1 MPSLSSRAV
10 FQSTRPVWGATHSPA
25 SDPGCARISIHA
37 PRVGR
42 DSSFR
47 RCPCTAAAFQS
58 TRPVW
63 GATRAD
69 GWRRYV
75 LQHFNPRAPCGARR
89 RGRLAAHAGMA
100 NFNPRAPC
108 GARLGPALSLSPS
121 LLISIHAPRVGR
133 DGCFVPARSPR
144 AISIHAPR
152 VGRDQLQPPPMY
164 GGGISIHAPRV
175 GRDCKDCIYY
185 HKENNFNPRAPCG
198 ARLSLGVAITKMGGF
213 QSTRPVWGATTAEG
227 RVQSLFK
234 FQSTRPVWGAT
245 SFLLSRCGSVVFQST
260 RPVWGAT
267 SSFTSSSLLSD
278 ISIHAPRVG
287 RDNFFPK
294 MIIVTQNFNPRAP
307 CGARRRKWASLGRP
321 QRFQSTRPVWGAT
334 SACPT
339 GIQMPWYHFNPRAP
353 CGARRGSARL
363 LPRDGGISI
372 HAPRVGRDTQHTK
385 TIVYKAQFQSTR
397 PVWGATQ
404 RNLQTAR
411 LNLLISIHAPRVGRD
426 QAIVDL
432 AKLLTEQF
440 QSTRPVWGAT
450 FVGSL
455 KLEAASDFN
464 PRAPCGARL

>member
-133 DGCFVPARSPR
+133 DELASAQREQTL
-144 AISIHAPR
+144 I
-152 VGRDQLQPPPMY
+152 
-164 GGGISIHAPRV
+164 
-175 GRDCKDCIYY
+175 
-185 HKENNFNPRAPCG
+185 
-198 ARLSLGVAITKMGGF
+198 F
-213 QSTRPVWGATTAEG
+213 QSTRPVWGATAGITLCAVLA
-227 RVQSLFK
+227 R
-234 FQSTRPVWGAT
+234 
-245 SFLLSRCGSVVFQST
+245 FQST

-267 SSFTSSSLLSD
+267 SSDCFLSL
-278 ISIHAPRVG
+278 P
-287 RDNFFPK
+287 
-294 MIIVTQNFNPRAP
+294 
-307 CGARRRKWASLGRP
+307 
-321 QRFQSTRPVWGAT
+321 
-334 SACPT
+334 
-339 GIQMPWYHFNPRAP
+339 
-353 CGARRGSARL
+353 
-363 LPRDGGISI
+363 
-372 HAPRVGRDTQHTK
+372 
-385 TIVYKAQFQSTR
+385 
-397 PVWGATQ
+397 
-404 RNLQTAR
+404 
-411 LNLLISIHAPRVGRD
+411 
-426 QAIVDL
+426 
-432 AKLLTEQF
+432 
-440 QSTRPVWGAT
+440 
-450 FVGSL
+450 
-455 KLEAASDFN
+455 
-464 PRAPCGARL
+464 

>member
-133 DGCFVPARSPR
+133 DRRDLESEQWWR

-152 VGRDQLQPPPMY
+152 VGRDQEIIDGWRQQF
-164 GGGISIHAPRV
+164 ISIHAPRV
-175 GRDCKDCIYY
+175 GRDVFTLNRRKKM
-185 HKENNFNPRAPCG
+185 HKISIHAPRVGRDRWRSTFRPMWNYFNPRAPCG
-198 ARLSLGVAITKMGGF
+198 ARRHPPALSIKNA
-213 QSTRPVWGATTAEG
+213 
-227 RVQSLFK
+227 
-234 FQSTRPVWGAT
+234 
-245 SFLLSRCGSVVFQST
+245 VFQST

-267 SSFTSSSLLSD
+267 
-278 ISIHAPRVG
+278 IHHFSP
-287 RDNFFPK
+287 
-294 MIIVTQNFNPRAP
+294 IVNTF
-307 CGARRRKWASLGRP
+307 L
-321 QRFQSTRPVWGAT
+321 FQSTRPVWGAT
-334 SACPT
+334 
-339 GIQMPWYHFNPRAP
+339 
-353 CGARRGSARL
+353 
-363 LPRDGGISI
+363 
-372 HAPRVGRDTQHTK
+372 
-385 TIVYKAQFQSTR
+385 IVIFS
-397 PVWGATQ
+397 PIG
-404 RNLQTAR
+404 
-411 LNLLISIHAPRVGRD
+411 
-426 QAIVDL
+426 
-432 AKLLTEQF
+432 
-440 QSTRPVWGAT
+440 
-450 FVGSL
+450 
-455 KLEAASDFN
+455 
-464 PRAPCGARL
+464 